1 MKMIRVFATIIA
13 LLTFGFPGYSQGI
26 PRRGIA
32 MKSSSSHRP
41 TRSVKRSSPSKR
53 LDQLI
58 QKNCDGDL
66 SEIELLAIN
75 SSELQGMMEQ
85 EQISDRQLKI
95 ESSSHQEVVA
105 NLAEACA
112 GKIHKSARVFV
123 EASLIEAKLLKYY
136 SKKTKI

>member
-1 MKMIRVFATIIA
+1 MKTMRALTTITA
-13 LLTFGFPGYSQGI
+13 LMTFGFTCYSQGL
-26 PRRGIA
+26 PRRGLA
-32 MKSSSSHRP
+32 MTNSKTAR
-41 TRSVKRSSPSKR
+41 VKDVKKMSASER

-95 ESSSHQEVVA
+95 ESTSQQEA
-105 NLAEACA
+105 ATGLAEACA
-112 GKIHKSARVFV
+112 VKIHKRARVFV
-123 EASLIEAKLLKYY
+123 EASRVEAKLLKYY
-136 SKKTKI
+136 NQKTKLN